1 MSKTDEI
8 KKTPISVFVTGC
20 IASVFIA
27 IGAFFKM
34 MHWPGA
40 SQAYIISSISFI
52 LLYMP
57 LWLIYEFKK
66 EKWLSTLYQFVILL
80 LTGLTS
86 FFKTMHW
93 PGAGILFNLWMG
105 TLLYI
110 VLPVSI
116 YQLFRSGKRPLSS
129 FHTIVTFFLIGS
141 MLIGGINGAK
151 SGMVSL
157 SKTYSKNT
165 EKITES
171 FRKTSHRNE
180 KLYQAFEATESLKG
194 SEYFRRAE
202 KLKSLSDSIQEY
214 FRNFKNNVIAAS
226 ENISLNKA
234 DSINYSEIRDPL
246 STYWTTALIWGEDE
260 FKPIDDKFSGLELM
274 RKINSYRDSA
284 LNLITS
290 ENKEFIKEGI
300 NLETEPSTD
309 EFGEPIHW
317 VAATF
322 RFTTVPQFMQ
332 IIENL
337 KYQAKLL
344 ESQVLADLLN
354 SAKNSSGELSDK
366 IAIEGKKM
374 EVEKTM
380 NEIENLKAYRQL
392 SQDYLNSKNRE
403 LNAQNQTISAFVI
416 GLLLCF
422 VMVFFIIRSNLI
434 RKKINKELQEQ
445 KHLIEEKNK
454 EITDSITYAK
464 RLQEAILPP
473 ESFLQMHL
481 PGYFVLYQPK
491 DIVAGD
497 FYWAEK
503 INDLFFIAA
512 ADSTGHGVP
521 GAMVSVVCSNALN
534 RSVKE
539 FNITDTGKLL
549 DKTRELVIETFEKS
563 TSEVKDGMDI
573 SLLCIDNKNKKIF
586 WSGAN
591 NPLWY
596 ISNNELKEIKANK
609 QPIGKSDH
617 VTVFTTHEM
626 DYTPGTTFYL
636 FTDGIADQFGG
647 PKGKKFKYKQL
658 NEVLLKNSTLP
669 LEKQKQG
676 IANVFN
682 EWKGDLEQ
690 VDDVCLI
697 AIRI

>member
-1 MSKTDEI
+1 
-8 KKTPISVFVTGC
+8 
-20 IASVFIA
+20 
-27 IGAFFKM
+27 
-34 MHWPGA
+34 
-40 SQAYIISSISFI
+40 
-52 LLYMP
+52 
-57 LWLIYEFKK
+57 
-66 EKWLSTLYQFVILL
+66 
-80 LTGLTS
+80 
-86 FFKTMHW
+86 MHW
-93 PGAGILFNLWMG
+93 PGAGALFNIWMAS
-105 TLLYI
+105 LLFI
-110 VLPVSI
+110 VFPVSV
-116 YQLFRSGKRPLSS
+116 YQLFRSGKKSLSS

-171 FRKTSHRNE
+171 LKKTSHRNQ
-180 KLYQAFEATESLKG
+180 KLYQAFESTASLKN
-194 SEYFRRAE
+194 SEFFQKAE
-202 KLKSLSDSIQEY
+202 KLKTFSDSVQEY
-214 FRNFKNNVIAAS
+214 FRKFKNNVIASS
-226 ENISLNKA
+226 EDISVTKA
-234 DSINYSEIRDPL
+234 DSITYNEIKDPL
-246 STYWTTALIWGEDE
+246 STYWTTALICGEDE
-260 FKPIDDKFSGLELM
+260 FKLIDDKLSGLELM
-274 RKINSYRDSA
+274 QKINTYRDSV

-290 ENKEFIKEGI
+290 ENREFIKEGV
-300 NLETEPSTD
+300 NLETEPTMD

-317 VAATF
+317 VTATF

-332 IIENL
+332 IMENL
-337 KYQAKLL
+337 KYQAKIL

-354 SAKNSSGELSDK
+354 SAKNNSGELSDR

-374 EVEKTM
+374 EIEKTM
-380 NEIENLKAYRQL
+380 HEIENLKAYRQL

-473 ESFLQMHL
+473 ESFLQKHL
-481 PGYFVLYQPK
+481 PEHFVLYQPK

-503 INDLFFIAA
+503 IGDLFFIAA

-534 RSVKE
+534 RTVKE

-573 SLLCIDNKNKKIF
+573 SLLCIDIRNQKVH

-596 ISNNELKEIKANK
+596 IYRNELKEIKANK

-617 VTVFTTHEM
+617 VTVFTSHEM
-626 DYTPGTTFYL
+626 DYTTGTIFYL

-658 NEVLLKNSTLP
+658 NEVLLKNAALP
-669 LEKQKQG
+669 LDKQKQA
-676 IANVFN
+676 ITNVFN

-697 AIRI
+697 AIRL